1 MRKIA
6 GESEVGRSETF
17 VSWVLKRCE
26 VYKCLATILFNME
39 FEEFAEAIRE
49 EERVKTKHLQKKAA
63 KKKVTRKVKHDKIVM
78 RDHVRNDMK
87 RHIEYQ
93 IKSLRQR
100 NAADCDVVA
109 FINKKFAQI
118 RQVISE

>member
-1 MRKIA
+1 MD
-6 GESEVGRSETF
+6 
-17 VSWVLKRCE
+17 
-26 VYKCLATILFNME
+26 Y
-39 FEEFAEAIRE
+39 EEFIKAFEQE
-49 EERVKTKHLQKKAA
+49 EKMKTKHLQKKAA

-100 NAADCDVVA
+100 NAKDCDVVA
-109 FINKKFAQI
+109 FINKKFSQI
-118 RQVISE
+118 RQIISE

>member
-1 MRKIA
+1 MD
-6 GESEVGRSETF
+6 
-17 VSWVLKRCE
+17 
-26 VYKCLATILFNME
+26 Y
-39 FEEFAEAIRE
+39 EELIKAFDQ

-78 RDHVRNDMK
+78 RDHVRSDMK

-93 IKSLRQR
+93 IKALRQR
-100 NAADCDVVA
+100 NAKDCDVVA

>member
-1 MRKIA
+1 
-6 GESEVGRSETF
+6 
-17 VSWVLKRCE
+17 
-26 VYKCLATILFNME
+26 ME
-39 FEEFAEAIRE
+39 FEELCKAFEQE
-49 EERVKTKHLQKKAA
+49 EIVKTKHLQRKAA
-63 KKKVTRKVKHDKIVM
+63 KRKVTRQVKHDKIVM
-78 RDHVRNDMK
+78 RDHVRSEMK

-100 NAADCDVVA
+100 NAKDCDVVA

>member
-1 MRKIA
+1 MDYQELIKA
-6 GESEVGRSETF
+6 
-17 VSWVLKRCE
+17 
-26 VYKCLATILFNME
+26 
-39 FEEFAEAIRE
+39 FEEE
-49 EERVKTKHLQKKAA
+49 EVVKTKHLQKKAA

-78 RDHVRNDMK
+78 RDHVRSEMR
-87 RHIEYQ
+87 RHIDYQ
-93 IKSLRQR
+93 IRSLRQR

>member
-1 MRKIA
+1 
-6 GESEVGRSETF
+6 
-17 VSWVLKRCE
+17 
-26 VYKCLATILFNME
+26 ME
-39 FEEFAEAIRE
+39 FEELCKAFEQE
-49 EERVKTKHLQKKAA
+49 EQMKTKHLQKKAA
-63 KKKVTRKVKHDKIVM
+63 KNKVTRKVKHDKIVM
-78 RDHVRNDMK
+78 RDHVRSEMK

>member
-1 MRKIA
+1 MDHDELCKA
-6 GESEVGRSETF
+6 
-17 VSWVLKRCE
+17 
-26 VYKCLATILFNME
+26 
-39 FEEFAEAIRE
+39 FEQE
-49 EERVKTKHLQKKAA
+49 EQMKTKHLQRKAA
-63 KKKVTRKVKHDKIVM
+63 KRKITRQVKHDKIVM

>member
-1 MRKIA
+1 MDYEELCKA
-6 GESEVGRSETF
+6 F
-17 VSWVLKRCE
+17 VQ
-26 VYKCLATILFNME
+26 
-39 FEEFAEAIRE
+39 EEQM
-49 EERVKTKHLQKKAA
+49 KTKHLQKKAA
-63 KKKVTRKVKHDKIVM
+63 KKKVTRKVKHDKIIM
-78 RDHVRNDMK
+78 RDHVRSEMK
-87 RHIEYQ
+87 RDIGYQ

>member
-1 MRKIA
+1 MD
-6 GESEVGRSETF
+6 
-17 VSWVLKRCE
+17 
-26 VYKCLATILFNME
+26 Y
-39 FEEFAEAIRE
+39 EELIKAFDQ

-78 RDHVRNDMK
+78 RDHVRSDMK

-100 NAADCDVVA
+100 NAADCDVVS
-109 FINKKFAQI
+109 FINKKYAQI
-118 RQVISE
+118 RQILSE

>member
-1 MRKIA
+1 MEPDYEK
-6 GESEVGRSETF
+6 F
-17 VSWVLKRCE
+17 VK
-26 VYKCLATILFNME
+26 
-39 FEEFAEAIRE
+39 AIE
-49 EERVKTKHLQKKAA
+49 EEEKMKTKHLQKKAE

-78 RDHVRNDMK
+78 RDHVRSEMG

-100 NAADCDVVA
+100 NAKDCDAVA

-118 RQVISE
+118 RQIISE